1 MLIFIIH
8 SQNVD
13 DQRVKID
20 QMDPKSLYIGVVKNA
35 LLATYLDITWI
46 NSSVSQY
53 SRRCIRRLVVSFRH
67 RRFDIRG
74 LLCSM
79 GYLYEKQLKIKSLL
93 SITYIAI
100 AQSFWNVAQSS
111 ITAVLCAKFQNDWAT
126 DTNVVKRREIARVV
140 FRTDISYCIPP
151 VLSDWKHRTPIL
163 FRRIMVRT
171 HDQTITKRS
180 LGITPSFV
188 AFGIKMKCSFPQKE
202 SMKV

>member
-1 MLIFIIH
+1 MLIFIIQ

-53 SRRCIRRLVVSFRH
+53 SRRCIRLLVVSFRH

-74 LLCSM
+74 LLCIM
-79 GYLYEKQLKIKSLL
+79 GYLYETHLKIKSLL

-126 DTNVVKRREIARVV
+126 DTNVVRVV
-140 FRTDISYCIPP
+140 FKTDISYCIPP
-151 VLSDWKHRTPIL
+151 VLSEWKHRTPIL
-163 FRRIMVRT
+163 FRQIMVRT
-171 HDQTITKRS
+171 HDQMITKRS

-188 AFGIKMKCSFPQKE
+188 AFWY
-202 SMKV
+202 